1 MGKSG
6 ALLLRPLCAL
16 ATVFALLMPIERV
29 AATEPYGMWV
39 PAHATS
45 CELACRARRAKA
57 FVAGQYNDN
66 GGDYTIC
73 RAPYGR
79 SGVPADDA
87 DAGRPGF
94 QHQKGSPNVCKI
106 QSRSQIN
113 DFDCL
118 CVAPTAIRN

>member
-1 MGKSG
+1 MRKLAISV
-6 ALLLRPLCAL
+6 
-16 ATVFALLMPIERV
+16 ATVFALLAPV
-29 AATEPYGMWV
+29 GAAHAEEPWGMWV

-45 CELACRARRAKA
+45 CELACRASRARA

-66 GGDYTIC
+66 GGDYTVC

-79 SGVPADDA
+79 SGTPADNA

-106 QSRSQIN
+106 QSRSPLN

-118 CVAPTAIRN
+118 CLAPTAIRN